1 MIAHYNV
8 LFFFWRSSRSQH
20 IRSRPELPDVGK
32 EKKKTVTLCDIATP
46 PLLAE
51 RIETGCVR
59 FFFFLVLAKD
69 NEKKIFDISSTTIF
83 QEKKKF
89 LNKIMESSVPIR
101 FRVST
106 GCGGP
111 GRLPSLC
118 SPHQKKLSYCSRIF
132 PPFLPILLFPP
143 GKELWKTSKMA
154 AVYLVLHTF
163 CISFQ
168 RRRRRRKPSLWRNSS
183 PYPFCLLESS
193 TCVSLSLSFFLFS
206 LVCSG
211 CTVWDKI
218 LGPRKSHWGLI
229 YHSIFEYAS

>member
-32 EKKKTVTLCDIATP
+32 EKKKTVTLCEIATP

-143 GKELWKTSKMA
+143 GKELEDIKNGRRLPSTAYILYFFSKKKKKKKTFPLAEFK
-154 AVYLVLHTF
+154 
-163 CISFQ
+163 
-168 RRRRRRKPSLWRNSS
+168 SL
-183 PYPFCLLESS
+183 PFLPVGVIDLCKLP
-193 TCVSLSLSFFLFS
+193 FFLPIFACLQRVHRVGQNS
-206 LVCSG
+206 RSQEVA
-211 CTVWDKI
+211 
-218 LGPRKSHWGLI
+218 LGAYIPFNI
-229 YHSIFEYAS
+229 

>member
-1 MIAHYNV
+1 LNV
-8 LFFFWRSSRSQH
+8 SKPVVCGFSSFSCWRKITRKKSLTLAAPRYF
-20 IRSRPELPDVGK
+20 
-32 EKKKTVTLCDIATP
+32 KKKK
-46 PLLAE
+46 
-51 RIETGCVR
+51 
-59 FFFFLVLAKD
+59 F
-69 NEKKIFDISSTTIF
+69 
-83 QEKKKF
+83 F

-193 TCVSLSLSFFLFS
+193 TCRKQKTITRFPVHTMSQPTIPG
-206 LVCSG
+206 SG
-211 CTVWDKI
+211 
-218 LGPRKSHWGLI
+218 
-229 YHSIFEYAS
+229 